1 MAIFHC
7 YVSSPEGINKRISHS
22 HPIRICNASQHFS
35 KVQKAHRG
43 VACPAHVV
51 QVAWGYVFL
60 QGKGPLRNLSPVGIG
75 KYET

>member
-1 MAIFHC
+1 M
-7 YVSSPEGINKRISHS
+7 SHS
-22 HPIRICNASQHFS
+22 HPIRTRTASQRFS

-60 QGKGPLRNLSPVGIG
+60 QGEGPLRNPAPVGIG
-75 KYET
+75 NYETRKMI